1 MKGGKVGMSEELKL
15 IEGILVHA
23 EDEKTNRSWASDDVG
38 WENMDAIWHK
48 AEQLKKLLKEQETV
62 AKCDRCL
69 FVKRDKLRKVIETD
83 EFKCP
88 ACKKRVAGRMTDG
101 TVLLETP
108 GDDLPDY
115 CCFCGQRLDWDI
127 EEAVSQ

>member
-1 MKGGKVGMSEELKL
+1 MAELEKVIKALECCSKNYCAGTDCPYSTEDCDELK
-15 IEGILVHA
+15 A
-23 EDEKTNRSWASDDVG
+23 
-38 WENMDAIWHK
+38 DAL
-48 AEQLKKLLKEQETV
+48 ELLKGQKTV

>member
-1 MKGGKVGMSEELKL
+1 MAELDNVIKWLDVCKTSHYAVGIKEDYPCRLCPYHEKEYCMKQL
-15 IEGILVHA
+15 I
-23 EDEKTNRSWASDDVG
+23 T
-38 WENMDAIWHK
+38 DAL
-48 AEQLKKLLKEQETV
+48 ELLKEQKTV